1 MNSNELDN
9 IEIDKKKLEIM
20 KLKIIREEK
29 QNVKTKDKRRDEMV
43 DKLREIIM
51 EEVKT
56 KY

>member
-1 MNSNELDN
+1 MNSYDIED

-29 QNVKTKDKRRDEMV
+29 HNVKTKEKTREAMV
-43 DKLREIIM
+43 EKLRRIIM

>member
-9 IEIDKKKLEIM
+9 IEIDKKRLEIM

-43 DKLREIIM
+43 DKLREIII

>member
-1 MNSNELDN
+1 MNSYNLDEF
-9 IEIDKKKLEIM
+9 EIDKKKLEIM

-29 QNVKTKDKRRDEMV
+29 QNVKTKDKTKDAMIE
-43 DKLREIIM
+43 KIKGIII